1 MRIKGTVFSGF
12 GRGEQ
17 LIEKWKG
24 RISHL
29 MGFTPFCGTLNVRL
43 CSTIDMA
50 PYSTISMD
58 YVMLHGEKHVDAR
71 FAPVRL
77 AFGGKEEACWAMRDT
92 AKTHKDDVLE
102 IVSAKNLKQAMG
114 LKDGDEVE
122 IELPEKAYKKTK
134 VPGFDMV
141 QRMMQKETR
150 ARV

>member
-43 CSTIDMA
+43 GSTIDMA

-92 AKTHKDDVLE
+92 AKT
-102 IVSAKNLKQAMG
+102 LKQAMG

-134 VPGFDMV
+134 VPGFGMV